1 MNETDF
7 FAANLQLRQSFT
19 KSFYA
24 LYTHE
29 NNTASKKNNLLQIA
43 SNLQWNIT
51 ALKAE
56 LFHLLLSVLFVV
68 DINKTGKP

>member
-7 FAANLQLRQSFT
+7 LLQT
-19 KSFYA
+19 YNCDKA
-24 LYTHE
+24 LQKASTHC
-29 NNTASKKNNLLQIA
+29 TLMKIIQQKNNLIQIA

-56 LFHLLLSVLFVV
+56 LSHLLLSVLFVV